1 MSHFNANMSINL
13 LFETTSSILVFM
25 VEVDLT
31 VCLCKPACNNLL
43 CKVNTVVLNSL
54 SLNSCLNDYNKL

>member
-31 VCLCKPACNNLL
+31 ELCVCVNLL
-43 CKVNTVVLNSL
+43 VRINFVR
-54 SLNSCLNDYNKL
+54 